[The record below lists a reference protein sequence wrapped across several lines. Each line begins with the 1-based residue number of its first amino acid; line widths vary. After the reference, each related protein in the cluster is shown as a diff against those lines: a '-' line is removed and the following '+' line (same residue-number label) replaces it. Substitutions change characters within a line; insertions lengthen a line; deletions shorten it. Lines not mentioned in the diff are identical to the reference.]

1 MDNSKKN
8 IIIGAVVVLVLILI
22 GLSVYLWMDRKK
34 QQEESQQMVEVLE
47 MDKAEME
54 NEYRNFANQ
63 YNEME
68 MQVNNDSLV
77 EQLSQQQKRTEELL
91 AELKQTKSNDAREI
105 MRLKKELA
113 ILRKILKSYIIQID
127 SLNRE
132 NQSLRADNS
141 SLRTQNEEAQAHIS
155 NLNTQNEQLNGKVQI
170 AAQLDATGI
179 HASAL
184 NKKGKECQKVK
195 DAKKIRVN
203 FSIARN
209 VTAET
214 GMRTIYLRITTP
226 TAECLSRGGSFQF
239 ENKSMPF
246 SISKQIEY
254 TGEEQGITVYWD
266 IQEALQA
273 GSYRVDIFADGHM
286 IGNTSFT
293 LK

>member
-1 MDNSKKN
+1 MKRN
-8 IIIGAVVVLVLILI
+8 ILIGTAVALILI
-22 GLSVYLWMDRKK
+22 LAGLATYLWIDRKQ

-47 MDKAEME
+47 MDKREME
-54 NEYRNFANQ
+54 NEYQNFANQ
-63 YNEME
+63 YSEMK

-77 EQLSQQQKRTEELL
+77 EQLAEQQKRTEELL
-91 AELKQTKSNDAREI
+91 AELKQTKSTDAQEI

-113 ILRKILKSYIIQID
+113 TLRKILKSYIVQID

-141 SLRTQNEEAQAHIS
+141 NLRTQNEEAQAHIS
-155 NLNTQNEQLNGKVQI
+155 NLNTQNQQLTGKVEI
-170 AAQLDATGI
+170 AAQLDATGV
-179 HASAL
+179 HAGAI
-184 NKKGKECQKVK
+184 NKKGKDCQKIK

-203 FSIARN
+203 FTIARN

-226 TAECLSRGGSFQF
+226 TGEVLTRGGSFQF
-239 ENKSMPF
+239 ENRSLPF

-254 TGEEQGITVYWD
+254 TGEEQSVTTWWD

-273 GSYRVDIFADGHM
+273 GTYRVDIFADGHV
-286 IGNTSFT
+286 IGNTSFA